1 MERETSKTITIP
13 IEWAKAM
20 YEAHTGKTVDE
31 DFVKTYK
38 ETIEKERKEKEK
50 VEQEKEKVEQK
61 VQEALKLLEKE
72 RQAKEKERQAKEK
85 ERQEKEKERQEKE
98 KERQEKEIGIVN
110 MYNLGKMPIAL
121 ISKILNKEE
130 AFIKEILKKYRAI

>member
-38 ETIEKERKEKEK
+38 QLS
-50 VEQEKEKVEQK
+50 VQK
-61 VQEALKLLEKE
+61 
-72 RQAKEKERQAKEK
+72 
-85 ERQEKEKERQEKE
+85 
-98 KERQEKEIGIVN
+98 
-110 MYNLGKMPIAL
+110 
-121 ISKILNKEE
+121 ISVCQPKN
-130 AFIKEILKKYRAI
+130 

>member
-38 ETIEKERKEKEK
+38 ETIERERK
-50 VEQEKEKVEQK
+50 EKEKVEQK
-61 VQEALKLLEKE
+61 VQEALKLL
-72 RQAKEKERQAKEK
+72 
-85 ERQEKEKERQEKE
+85 EKERQEKE